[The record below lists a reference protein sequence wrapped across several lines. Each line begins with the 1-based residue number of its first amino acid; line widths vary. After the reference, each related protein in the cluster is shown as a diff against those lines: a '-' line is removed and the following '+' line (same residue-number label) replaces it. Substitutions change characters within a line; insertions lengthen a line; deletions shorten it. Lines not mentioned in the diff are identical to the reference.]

1 MQQKTLLLASFVK
14 EEKLDWFLLKIW
26 KNFGVKKQNVFFFK
40 TNTEYVLTYKL
51 SLDPDKKIDI
61 RKELPKTIQ
70 VHKKGDTI
78 FTINALNKLIET
90 ESGLQGNVNHKEFQV
105 DWVKYYNK
113 IILLKGTELDI
124 SPIERVFFNES

>member
-1 MQQKTLLLASFVK
+1 MQQKTLLLATFVR
-14 EEKLDWFLLKIW
+14 EDKLDWFLKRIW
-26 KNFGVKKQNVFFFK
+26 KNFNIKKQNVFFFK
-40 TNTEYVLTYKL
+40 TENEYVLTYKL
-51 SLDPDKKIDI
+51 SLDPEKRIDI

-90 ESGLQGNVNHKEFQV
+90 ESGLQGNVNHKEFQI
-105 DWVKYYNK
+105 DWSKYDNK

-124 SPIERVFFNES
+124 SSIERVFFTES